1 MDMMISGRKYPS
13 ELTIKNETYQYEK
26 ILKEDFF
33 SINVLY
39 RNGNGIR
46 YVLKISDFRF
56 LLGFLL
62 KPFAILMSRREY
74 RLYSMVSDLP
84 NVPELGPRFGLRGYL
99 HRFVE
104 GKTLYEL
111 EKEGRFDL
119 PDDFFDKLKAL
130 IEEIHRRRIFYLDL
144 NKQGNVILGDNG
156 QPYLIDYQV
165 CIYFKHRNC
174 LMDRIFTLLTKED
187 IYHLYKHKKNFR
199 PDLMNGEEVKL
210 SERTEFNKM
219 ISKYVG
225 IPYRRIKRKI
235 YPSGSNEIVWY
246 KWKKMQNKEEK
257 TS

>member
-1 MDMMISGRKYPS
+1 MMISVRKYPS

-46 YVLKISDFRF
+46 YVMKISDFRF

-104 GKTLYEL
+104 AK
-111 EKEGRFDL
+111 RFMN
-119 PDDFFDKLKAL
+119 LKKRAGL
-130 IEEIHRRRIFYLDL
+130 IFRTIF
-144 NKQGNVILGDNG
+144 
-156 QPYLIDYQV
+156 
-165 CIYFKHRNC
+165 
-174 LMDRIFTLLTKED
+174 LT
-187 IYHLYKHKKNFR
+187 N
-199 PDLMNGEEVKL
+199 
-210 SERTEFNKM
+210 
-219 ISKYVG
+219 
-225 IPYRRIKRKI
+225 
-235 YPSGSNEIVWY
+235 
-246 KWKKMQNKEEK
+246 
-257 TS
+257 